1 MAIDAV
7 SNRGANCL
15 LPIANLC
22 SHSSFQIVTMNF
34 NNILFLDI
42 ETVSQ
47 QATYEELD
55 AEWKEL
61 WDLKARFLIKNPETE
76 SSENLYP
83 RAAIY
88 AEFGKII
95 CISCGCIQGMGADRK
110 LVIKSYSG
118 HEEKKFLADFAVMLQ
133 AWGGQTD
140 KFLCAHNGKEF
151 DYPYLCR
158 RMVVNGIEIPD
169 ALKIAGRKP
178 WEVRHLDTL
187 ELWKFGDYKSYT
199 SLRLLAKVLDVPS
212 PKDDIDGSMVNEV
225 YYGQKNLDRIVE
237 YCQKDVITLTQVLLR
252 FHCQEQIKP
261 SNYEFKNLRKADI

>member
-1 MAIDAV
+1 
-7 SNRGANCL
+7 
-15 LPIANLC
+15 
-22 SHSSFQIVTMNF
+22 MNF

-47 QATYEELD
+47 EESYHQLD
-55 AEWKEL
+55 SEWKDL
-61 WDLKARFLIKNPETE
+61 WNHKTRSLTKNPETDTPE
-76 SSENLYP
+76 LLYP

-95 CISCGCIQGMGADRK
+95 CVSCGCIQGTGEEKK

-118 HEEKKFLADFAVMLQ
+118 DDEKKLLKDFANMLQ
-133 AWGGQTD
+133 GWSGQAD

-158 RMVVNGIEIPD
+158 RMIVNGVEIPE
-169 ALKIAGRKP
+169 ALKISGRKP

-187 ELWKFGDYKSYT
+187 ELWKFGDFKSYT
-199 SLRLLAKVLDVPS
+199 SLKLLAKVLGVPS

-225 YYGQKNLDRIVE
+225 YYVQKDLERIVE
-237 YCQKDVITLTQVLLR
+237 YCQKDVITLAQILLR
-252 FHCQEQIKP
+252 FHCETLVKP
-261 SNYEFKNLRKADI
+261 ANIEIKNLRKADV